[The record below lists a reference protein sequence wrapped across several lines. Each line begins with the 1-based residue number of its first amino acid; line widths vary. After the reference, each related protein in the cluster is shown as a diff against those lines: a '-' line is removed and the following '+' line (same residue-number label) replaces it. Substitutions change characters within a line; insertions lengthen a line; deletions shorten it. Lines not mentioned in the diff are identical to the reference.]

1 MPPSSIRVAGVGDGL
16 IIEGLCC
23 GRRGDAACVG
33 GAVVHWTQ
41 TACGESAY
49 LNTHMSASWFSRDEY
64 HYFFCLPEVA
74 VDDGTFD
81 EDFRS
86 ILGEGASPWSFR
98 ALVDDLLRA
107 DLELWQRWHGTW
119 KHLLGAV
126 T

>member
-41 TACGESAY
+41 SACGE
-49 LNTHMSASWFSRDEY
+49 REDY
-64 HYFFCLPEVA
+64 HFFFCLPEVA

-107 DLELWQRWHGTW
+107 DLELWQRWHGRPP
-119 KHLLGAV
+119 GAV